1 MMHICFVRLYDIIAI
16 WHGSVLG
23 RVRQVEV
30 GGYTRRVQ
38 TAWPCTG
45 LAVKRPWLEWVG
57 HFSWFKCNRPRKQS
71 LTLYSLQFQGSR
83 PIFLLKWVSI
93 AQMFWSNTRLL
104 PILSK
109 LQERHIVYCEPPLTT
124 LGRDTTNLWF
134 TVWLLEWKIYSHSP
148 LRNYTALSET
158 IQTTV

>member
-1 MMHICFVRLYDIIAI
+1 MMHICFVRLHDVIAI
-16 WHGSVLG
+16 SMSLAESDRWRWVGASKECEQHGHV
-23 RVRQVEV
+23 
-30 GGYTRRVQ
+30 
-38 TAWPCTG
+38 CMG
-45 LAVKRPWLEWVG
+45 LAVKSPWLEWVG